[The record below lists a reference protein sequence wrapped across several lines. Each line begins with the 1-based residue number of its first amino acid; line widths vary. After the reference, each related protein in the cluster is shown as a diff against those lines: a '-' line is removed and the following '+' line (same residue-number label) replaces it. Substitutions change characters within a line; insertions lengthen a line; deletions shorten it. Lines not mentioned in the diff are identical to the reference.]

1 MKPKKTAENQQEVLL
16 NKWIETGF
24 SKEAVAA
31 NGTTLKVLQLILA
44 GQVIPSTPPEIMTLP
59 YQQPFVRAGQNLYYA
74 TPFVENMFNSHPG
87 FAEKIIA
94 HQSNEEEEKDF
105 LARLAIEEAARAS
118 LSDFLDI
125 NKARPIDTELPLE
138 LQPQIV
144 VKNSRWYA
152 YMQTFTNEFRDQTG
166 FTDCSIDDIIA
177 ATKALW
183 PNKFRAFQK
192 RCPFPR
198 LTAKYE
204 LNPEQL
210 KVDRV
215 VNFLKN
221 NPLIEPVWLD
231 SPGVVLYFNRQFLD
245 AGTPILG
252 FEDESEIMLATNQP
266 VPISSISG
274 IEISKNDLLKL
285 QKVFL
290 A

>member
-1 MKPKKTAENQQEVLL
+1 MKPKKNAENQQEVLL
-16 NKWIETGF
+16 NKWIETGY
-24 SKEAVAA
+24 SKDAVAA
-31 NGTTLKVLQLILA
+31 NGTTLKVLQQILS
-44 GQVIPSTPPEIMTLP
+44 GQVIPATPPEIMTLP
-59 YQQPFVRAGQNLYYA
+59 YQQPFVKAGQRLYYA
-74 TPFVENMFNSHPG
+74 TPFVGNMFNSHPD

-94 HQSNEEEEKDF
+94 HQSNEEEENDF
-105 LARLAIEEAARAS
+105 LARLAIEEESRVS
-118 LSDFLDI
+118 LSAFLPI
-125 NKARPIDTELPLE
+125 NTARPTERELPLE

-144 VKNSRWYA
+144 IKNSRWYA

-183 PNKFRAFQK
+183 PNKFRAFQR

-204 LNPEQL
+204 LNPDQL

-215 VNFLKN
+215 LHFLKN
-221 NPLIEPVWLD
+221 NPLIEPIWLD
-231 SPGVVLYFNRQFLD
+231 SPGVVLYFNSQFLE

-266 VPISSISG
+266 LSISSISG

-285 QKVFL
+285 KKRFF
-290 A
+290 